1 MIKINGK
8 MPSLNE
14 YIRACR
20 TSPQVGAKM
29 KRETEEMIIWQ
40 LGRCPKITSPVFV
53 RFKWFETNR
62 RRDKD
67 NVAFAKKFVFDALQ
81 KAGKLENDNN
91 DYITGFSDEFSYGE
105 EYGVEIIIE
114 EAGE

>member
-1 MIKINGK
+1 M
-8 MPSLNE
+8 
-14 YIRACR
+14 
-20 TSPQVGAKM
+20 
-29 KRETEEMIIWQ
+29 
-40 LGRCPKITSPVFV
+40 
-53 RFKWFETNR
+53 
-62 RRDKD
+62 
-67 NVAFAKKFVFDALQ
+67 FDALQ